1 MVDKFLQF
9 LGLMKRAG
17 KLCEGYNRCEEFV
30 LKNKVF
36 LLIISEDVSQNTK
49 EKFLKYCEKQSVP
62 IIEGYT
68 KEELGKTLGRH
79 EINIIGVLDQNVSE
93 RLSNLFSEK
102 NDT

>member
-17 KLCEGYNRCEEFV
+17 KLCEGYNRCEENI
-30 LKNKVF
+30 LKGKVF

-49 EKFLKYCEKQSVP
+49 DKFRKYCEKHSVS

-68 KEELGKTLGRH
+68 KEELGGILGRP
-79 EINIIGVLDQNVSE
+79 EVNLIGVLDKNVSE
-93 RLSNLFSEK
+93 RLSNLFNDK